1 MNFLNDLKNN
11 SLLIC
16 PNDIKNTVLQELNK
30 MKKLIN
36 IKFMTIEELIKKYY
50 FDYDNKTILYLMN
63 TYNINYDIALIYLK
77 NIYYID
83 DTNYINVTLSIGVY
97 EFTKDDL
104 SFIEAVNFADMMLYK
119 AKNNSKNRIMCFNS

>member
-1 MNFLNDLKNN
+1 MNFLKDLKNN

-16 PNDIKNTVLQELNK
+16 PNDIKNTILQELNK

-77 NIYYID
+77 NIY
-83 DTNYINVTLSIGVY
+83 
-97 EFTKDDL
+97 
-104 SFIEAVNFADMMLYK
+104 
-119 AKNNSKNRIMCFNS
+119 